1 MRRCGQKVVAEFV
14 HSKWFENVS
23 GRLNLYLVT
32 GLGGSMVEI
41 LCPHCDEEIEL
52 DDDASGTFACPFC
65 EGEFEWNLEEEDA
78 LEEFEAD
85 DGLFYT
91 TDFHPMPAVR
101 LTLGISFSI
110 WMGVYALGGLFTI
123 VAGMMVG
130 SVESEIGTGTS
141 LGLLVMLLGL
151 VITGAGIT
159 GLVFG
164 IKTAR
169 GDLIGVIATSIISGV
184 GIIISIFQWDG
195 GSTVASLVIHLSFL
209 GFSLACLFV
218 PILKAQFTGVLVTRS
233 ESLPRPDYMGQ
244 TSPKGKHIHP
254 FEWVGHGLSVA
265 LLIFIIIT
273 LSSTWY
279 SVDYSDGDSFA
290 MGLTEVELTTE
301 FGSVSTTDSASYSDL
316 VDELQ
321 ENYDRSCLENSDFDC
336 LVELAYLEYWESWEL
351 SGAIL
356 WYILVFCLCVSI
368 ASILGRALTVL
379 VNLEVLNV
387 PDVPYMIADLTRKF
401 APFVVSG
408 FLFLGTIIFMILS
421 PGADMLEIPGISL
434 DSGFGIVAWF
444 SLGVPI
450 VTVALSVY
458 ELDFSR

>member
-1 MRRCGQKVVAEFV
+1 
-14 HSKWFENVS
+14 
-23 GRLNLYLVT
+23 
-32 GLGGSMVEI
+32 MVEI

-78 LEEFEAD
+78 LGDFESD

-91 TDFHPMPAVR
+91 TDFRAMPAVP

-110 WMGVYALGGLFTI
+110 WMGLYAIVGLWSI

-130 SVESEIGTGTS
+130 SVESEFGTGTS
-141 LGLLVMLLGL
+141 FGALIIFIGLVMAG
-151 VITGAGIT
+151 VGIT
-159 GLVFG
+159 GVVFG
-164 IKTAR
+164 IQTLR
-169 GDLIGVIATSIISGV
+169 GEWVGVIAISILSGIGVIVSLL
-184 GIIISIFQWDG
+184 QWDG
-195 GSTVASLVIHLSFL
+195 GSTVASLVFHLLFL
-209 GFSLACLFV
+209 GSSLSCLFV
-218 PILKAQFTGVLVTRS
+218 PLLKAQFTGVLVTRS
-233 ESLPRPDYMGQ
+233 ESLPRPDYIGQ
-244 TSPKGKHIHP
+244 TSPKGKYIHP

-279 SVDYSDGDSFA
+279 SVEYSDGDSFS
-290 MGLTEVELTTE
+290 MGLTEVELTTD
-301 FGSVSTTDSASYSDL
+301 FGAVSTTDSAPYSEL

-321 ENYDRSCLENSDFDC
+321 EDYDRACLENSDFDC

-356 WYILVFCLCVSI
+356 WYILMLCLCVSI
-368 ASILGRALTVL
+368 ASILGRTLTIL
-379 VNLEVLNV
+379 VNLEILNV

-408 FLFLGTIIFMILS
+408 LLFLGTIIFMILS

-434 DSGFGIVAWF
+434 ESGFGMIAWF
-444 SLGVPI
+444 SLGLPI

-458 ELDFSR
+458 EMDFSR